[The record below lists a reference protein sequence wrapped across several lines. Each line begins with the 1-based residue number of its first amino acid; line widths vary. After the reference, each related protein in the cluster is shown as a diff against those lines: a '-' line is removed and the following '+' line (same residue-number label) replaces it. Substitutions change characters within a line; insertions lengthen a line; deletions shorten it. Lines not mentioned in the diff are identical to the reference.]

1 MNDTQLYKQIL
12 GISSPWKVRDVILDT
27 EKEEVGVFV
36 EYRSNQAPCPK
47 CGQLRK
53 LYDHREQRR
62 WRHLD
67 TCQLKTFLTCNVPR
81 VDCMEHGKIT
91 IETPWAHAQGRFTLL
106 FEKLAIDMLLAFKKQ
121 SKVADM
127 LRISFDQVN
136 YIMHRA
142 VERGLKKRDDKQEIK
157 HIGIDEKSYGKRHK
171 YASVLVDL
179 DEGRVIDLVKNRDDN
194 AAGKLIR
201 QGLSEHQRKHVKAVS
216 MDMWKAYMN
225 AAQTTLPQA
234 NIVHDHFHLIK
245 YLNKAVDETR
255 RKEMKKLSGEQKQP
269 LKNNRFVFLSNPINM
284 SDNYKLRLIN
294 MQAFNFETSKAWRI
308 KENFKLVLMN
318 EYINDAKYVLS
329 AWVKEAKRSKL
340 KPVIKVAEM
349 FVKHSVGILN
359 YVLHKITN
367 SMCET
372 MNSLIQEIKY
382 TARGFRKYDNFRISV
397 LFFLGKL
404 KLYPQTFQ

>member
-12 GISSPWKVRDVILDT
+12 GITSPWQVSNVTLDT
-27 EKEEVGVFV
+27 EKEEVEVFV

-47 CGQLRK
+47 CNKLCK

-67 TCQLKTFLTCNVPR
+67 TCQLKTFLTCQIPR
-81 VDCMEHGKIT
+81 IDCAEHEKKT
-91 IETPWAHAQGRFTLL
+91 IDTPWAHEQGRFTLL

-121 SKVADM
+121 TKVADM
-127 LRISFDQVN
+127 LRISFDQIN
-136 YIMHRA
+136 YIMHRS
-142 VERGLKKRDDKQEIK
+142 VKNGLKQRDAKQIIK
-157 HIGIDEKSYGKRHK
+157 HIGIDEKSYAKRHK

-179 DEGRVIDLVKNRDDN
+179 DEGRVIDLVKNRDEQ
-194 AAGKLIR
+194 AAQKLIEE
-201 QGLSEHQRKHVKAVS
+201 GLSEYQRKHIKAVS
-216 MDMWKAYMN
+216 MDMWKAYIKT
-225 AAQTTLPQA
+225 AKKCLPQA
-234 NIVHDHFHLIK
+234 DTVHDHFHLMK
-245 YLNKAVDETR
+245 YLNKSVDETR
-255 RKEMKKLSGEQKQP
+255 RQEMKKLNDEQKQP
-269 LKNNRFVFLSNPINM
+269 LKHNRFVFLSNPLNM
-284 SDNYKLRLIN
+284 SDNYKMRLIN
-294 MQAFNFETSKAWRI
+294 MQAFNFETSKAWRL

-318 EYINDAKYVLS
+318 DYINDAKYVLS

-359 YVLHKITN
+359 YVIHKITN

-382 TARGFRKYDNFRISV
+382 TARGFRRYENFRISV